1 MHSTV
6 SQHDGIL
13 YASIRDPESVT
24 SQQYQGYEITRP
36 KKEWLVGMTNCNL
49 IESTY
54 PELATA
60 VASLI
65 QAQEDEN
72 STFCSISS
80 LMLITTLQKGKSF
93 PFVM

>member
-1 MHSTV
+1 MP
-6 SQHDGIL
+6 
-13 YASIRDPESVT
+13 IRDPDSIT
-24 SQQYQGYEITRP
+24 SQQYQGYEITRL
-36 KKEWLVGMTNCNL
+36 KKEWLVGMTNRNL

-54 PELATA
+54 PELAIA

-65 QAQEDEN
+65 QTQEYEN